1 MTRRLQER
9 HGLQTYIYSVWAG
22 LRGWTGAQARKEPG
36 CCYKGHKRV
45 PGSVVMVAGKE
56 EGRSPYTEATV

>member
-1 MTRRLQER
+1 MVYRIPAWER
-9 HGLQTYIYSVWAG
+9 
-22 LRGWTGAQARKEPG
+22 TGAQARKEPG